1 MGLITGLLTLPLAPL
16 RGTVWLAERIQEQA
30 EEELY
35 DESAIRAG
43 LLELESARQAG
54 TLDED
59 ELYDESAIRAG
70 LLELESARQVG
81 TLDEQ
86 EIAAA
91 EDALI
96 ERLMAIRGLAGEER
110 DGGFE

>member
-1 MGLITGLLTLPLAPL
+1 MGLISGLLTLPLAPL

-43 LLELESARQAG
+43 LRELEAAREAG
-54 TLDED
+54 DVDEE
-59 ELYDESAIRAG
+59 EL
-70 LLELESARQVG
+70 
-81 TLDEQ
+81 
-86 EIAAA
+86 AAA

-96 ERLMAIRGLAGEER
+96 ERLMVIRGLAGEER
-110 DGGFE
+110 DGGVK

>member
-1 MGLITGLLTLPLAPL
+1 MGLITGLLTLPLAPI

-43 LLELESARQAG
+43 LLELEEARQAG
-54 TLDED
+54 TLDEQ
-59 ELYDESAIRAG
+59 EL
-70 LLELESARQVG
+70 
-81 TLDEQ
+81 
-86 EIAAA
+86 AAA

-96 ERLMAIRGLAGEER
+96 ERLMAIRGLAGEES
-110 DGGFE
+110 DGRIE

>member
-1 MGLITGLLTLPLAPL
+1 MGLISGLLTLPLAPL

-43 LLELESARQAG
+43 LLELEQAREAG
-54 TLDED
+54 DF
-59 ELYDESAIRAG
+59 
-70 LLELESARQVG
+70 
-81 TLDEQ
+81 DEQ
-86 EIAAA
+86 ELSAA

-96 ERLMAIRGLAGEER
+96 ERLMVIRGLAGEER
-110 DGGFE
+110 HGGVE